1 MVDAIEDVARSVE
14 SGEETL
20 CPGEFGREGLEVA
33 IALRESHRRG
43 GVRIDLP
50 LDDRSLGIG

>member
-20 CPGEFGREGLEVA
+20 CPGEFGREALEFA
-33 IALRESHRRG
+33 IAVRESHRRG
-43 GVRIDLP
+43 GVRVDLH
-50 LDDRSLGIG
+50 LADRSLSIG